1 MIRLD
6 FPGYSGGSSLE
17 EISWDE
23 WFEAFDENNLALV
36 YQNETSKGEK
46 SNFNKL
52 VGRATAR
59 ARSQGDSGASRRH
72 PERSR
77 SSRRKTSSTA
87 ASRKRSSAG
96 RTSRKGSAKSSR
108 SKSSSR
114 TRSGARRSR

>member
-77 SSRRKTSSTA
+77 SSRRKTSTA
-87 ASRKRSSAG
+87 ASRQRSSGA
-96 RTSRKGSAKSSR
+96 RTSRKGSTKSSR
-108 SKSSSR
+108 SKSPSR